1 MRPDGIRPLDC
12 EHEVSLDTFM
22 NLEILLLFMV
32 LPPIVG
38 AALNGIF
45 GRRFSQAAVSVI
57 GCGGACLSMVFALL
71 SAWTYT
77 QSASQPAPFIHSYF
91 TWIQA
96 GELRAEYALYYDRLT
111 LIMTLTVTVVAFLIH
126 LYSRGYMEHEGG
138 YYRFFTYLNLFL
150 FMMLTLVTA
159 SNYPLMFV
167 GWEGVGLCSYLLIG
181 FYFRKKS
188 ASDAGKK
195 AFIVTRIGDAGF
207 TVGVAL
213 LFWTFQSLD
222 FATVFQRVKDLPQ
235 GEFETVLTAVGLLL
249 FLGAAGK
256 SAQLPLYVWLPDAM
270 EGPTPV
276 SALIHAATMV
286 TAGVYLVARSSI
298 IFAHAP
304 SALAVVGAVGC
315 LTAIFAATI
324 ALTQNDLKRMLA
336 YSTISQLGYMF
347 LGCGA
352 GVFAAGI
359 FHLMTHAFFKS
370 LLFLCAGSVM
380 HAMSGEL
387 DMRKMGGLRH
397 KLKTTHAT
405 FLIATLAISGV
416 PGLAGFFS
424 KDEVLAGAYE
434 GPLGKPLLYWVGTFT
449 AALTAFYMFRGLYMT
464 FWGESRVGPET
475 EHHLHESSSK
485 MTVPLIVLAFFS
497 IVAGW
502 VSIPKAWH
510 GSEAFDR
517 YLEPV
522 FNPATDALRQ
532 VPSHHVGDLGPA
544 VLMGFSVL
552 AALIGIAVA
561 SWWYLKSTE
570 IPERLAQRFAVFYRI
585 LTHKYYVDEFYNW
598 LIVHPMRVI
607 SEKFLWRV
615 VDVAAID
622 NGLVNGA
629 GESTSGVGNA
639 LRRIQSGNIP
649 SYATW
654 VLMGAVLWMLYV
666 FAAHG

>member
-1 MRPDGIRPLDC
+1 MR
-12 EHEVSLDTFM
+12 
-22 NLEILLLFMV
+22 LEILLPLML
-32 LPPIVG
+32 LPPLAG
-38 AALNGIF
+38 AALNGIL
-45 GRRFSQAAVSVI
+45 GRRFSQGLVSLI
-57 GCGGACLSMVFALL
+57 ACGCAGLSMLVALL
-71 SAWTYT
+71 TAWIYSAAGT
-77 QSASQPAPFIHSYF
+77 SLEPFAHRYF
-91 TWIQA
+91 TWIEA
-96 GELRAEYALYYDRLT
+96 GDLTVAGALYYDRLT

-138 YYRFFTYLNLFL
+138 YYRFFCYLNLFL

-159 SNYPLMFV
+159 ANYPLMFV

-181 FYFRKKS
+181 FYFRRQS

-213 LFWTFQSLD
+213 LFWTFHSLD
-222 FATVFQRVKDLPQ
+222 FETLFARIGALAPGELQ
-235 GEFETVLTAVGLLL
+235 GTLTAIGLLM

-298 IFAHAP
+298 LFAHAP
-304 SALAVVGAVGC
+304 QALAVVGAVGC

-370 LLFLCAGSVM
+370 LLFLAAGSVM

-397 KLKTTHAT
+397 KLKITHAT

-416 PGLAGFFS
+416 PLFAGFFS
-424 KDEVLAGAYE
+424 KDEILAGAYE
-434 GPLGKPLLYWVGTFT
+434 GPLGRPWLFWVGTFT
-449 AALTAFYMFRGLYMT
+449 AGLTAFYMFRGLCLT
-464 FWGESRVGPET
+464 FWGESRVEPET
-475 EHHLHESSSK
+475 ARHLHESSSK
-485 MTVPLIVLAFFS
+485 MTAPLMVLAFFS
-497 IVAGW
+497 IVAGY
-502 VSIPKAWH
+502 VSWPRAL
-510 GSEAFDR
+510 GGGEAFDQ

-522 FNPATDALRQ
+522 FAPAQQALSY
-532 VPSHHVGDLGPA
+532 SHGSGAEGVSTG
-544 VLMGFSVL
+544 VLMGLSVL
-552 AALIGIAVA
+552 AALIGIGIAL
-561 SWWYLKSTE
+561 WWYAKATE
-570 IPERLAQRFAVFYRI
+570 IPGKLARQFHAVYEI
-585 LTHKYYVDEFYNW
+585 LVHKYYVDEFYNW
-598 LIVHPMRVI
+598 LIVHPLGAL

-615 VDVAAID
+615 VDEGAID
-622 NGLVNGA
+622 NVLVNGTGRA
-629 GESTSGVGNA
+629 SAGVGGV
-639 LRRIQSGNIP
+639 LRRIQSGNIR
-649 SYATW
+649 SYAAW
-654 VLMGAVLWMLYV
+654 VLLGAVAWLWFV
-666 FAAHG
+666 VATH

>member
-1 MRPDGIRPLDC
+1 
-12 EHEVSLDTFM
+12 M
-22 NLEILLLFMV
+22 NLEILLLLMV
-32 LPPIVG
+32 LPPLAG
-38 AALNGIF
+38 AALNGVL
-45 GRRFSQAAVSVI
+45 GRRFSQATVSVI
-57 GCGGACLSMVFALL
+57 GCGGPGLSMVFALL
-71 SAWTYT
+71 SAWIYSK
-77 QSASQPAPFIHSYF
+77 SASQPAPFTHSYF

-111 LIMTLTVTVVAFLIH
+111 LVMTLTVTVVAFLIH

-138 YYRFFTYLNLFL
+138 YYRFFTYMNLFL

-159 SNYPLMFV
+159 ANYPLMFV

-188 ASDAGKK
+188 AADAGKK

-213 LFWTFQSLD
+213 LFWTFHSLD
-222 FATVFQRVKDLPQ
+222 FQTVFERVADLRQ
-235 GEFETVLTAVGLLL
+235 GEFGSVLTAVGLLL

-298 IFAHAP
+298 IYAHAP
-304 SALAVVGAVGC
+304 SALAVVGVVGC
-315 LTAIFAATI
+315 LTALFAATI

-347 LGCGA
+347 LGCGV

-370 LLFLCAGSVM
+370 LLFLGAGSVM
-380 HAMSGEL
+380 HAMNGEL
-387 DMRKMGGLRH
+387 DMRKMGGLRR

-424 KDEVLAGAYE
+424 KDEILAGAYE
-434 GPLGKPLLYWVGTFT
+434 SWLGRPWLYWLATIT
-449 AALTAFYMFRGLYMT
+449 AGLTAFYMFRGLCLT
-464 FWGESRVGPET
+464 FYGKSRVEPET
-475 EHHLHESSSK
+475 AHHVHESGSK
-485 MTVPLIVLAFFS
+485 MTVPLMVLAFFS
-497 IVAGW
+497 VVAGW
-502 VSIPKAWH
+502 VSWPRAWH

-517 YLEPV
+517 FLEPV
-522 FNPATDALRQ
+522 FAPAAKALLNA
-532 VPSHHVGDLGPA
+532 PPYHPLNLGPGA
-544 VLMGFSVL
+544 LMAFSVL
-552 AALIGIAVA
+552 AAFTGIAVA
-561 SWWYLKSTE
+561 LWWYVKSTD
-570 IPERLAQRFAVFYRI
+570 IPEQLAERYADLYRI

-598 LIVHPMRVI
+598 LIVRPLCIV
-607 SEKFLWRV
+607 SDKFLWRV
-615 VDVAAID
+615 VDAGAID
-622 NGLVNGA
+622 NVMVNGT
-629 GESTSGVGNA
+629 GEGTASVGNL

-649 SYATW
+649 SYAAW
-654 VLMGAVLWMLYV
+654 VLLGAVLWLFYV
-666 FAAHG
+666 LATHA

>member
-1 MRPDGIRPLDC
+1 
-12 EHEVSLDTFM
+12 M
-22 NLEILLLFMV
+22 NLEILLPLMV
-32 LPPIVG
+32 LPPLVG

-45 GRRFSQAAVSVI
+45 GRRFSQATVSLI
-57 GCGGACLSMVFALL
+57 GCGGAGVSMVFALL
-71 SAWTYT
+71 TAWVYS
-77 QSASQPAPFIHSYF
+77 QSASQPAPFIHGYF

-111 LIMTLTVTVVAFLIH
+111 LVMTLTVTVVAFLIH

-159 SNYPLMFV
+159 ANYPLMFV

-188 ASDAGKK
+188 AADAGKK

-213 LFWTFQSLD
+213 LFWTFHTLD
-222 FATVFQRVKDLPQ
+222 FQTVFQRVKDLPQ
-235 GEFETVLTAVGLLL
+235 GEFGSVLTAVGLLL

-298 IFAHAP
+298 IYAHAP
-304 SALAVVGAVGC
+304 SALAVVGVVGC
-315 LTAIFAATI
+315 LTALFAGTI

-352 GVFAAGI
+352 GIFAAGI

-370 LLFLCAGSVM
+370 LLFLAAGSVM
-380 HAMSGEL
+380 HAMNGEL

-405 FLIATLAISGV
+405 FLIATIAISGI
-416 PGLAGFFS
+416 PPLAGFFS
-424 KDEVLAGAYE
+424 KDEILAGAYE
-434 GPLGKPLLYWVGTFT
+434 GPLGKPWLFWLGTFT
-449 AALTAFYMFRGLYMT
+449 AALTAFYMFRGLSMT
-464 FWGESRVGPET
+464 FYGTSRVDPET

-485 MTVPLIVLAFFS
+485 MTIPLMVLAFFS
-497 IVAGW
+497 VVAGW
-502 VSIPKAWH
+502 ISWPKAWH
-510 GSEAFDR
+510 GGEAFDQF
-517 YLEPV
+517 LDPV
-522 FNPATDALRQ
+522 FSPATEALRS
-532 VPSHHVGDLGPA
+532 VSPEHVGGLSPGA
-544 VLMGFSVL
+544 LMGFSIL
-552 AALIGIAVA
+552 AALIGIGVA
-561 SWWYLKSTE
+561 SWWYLKSTD
-570 IPERLAQRFAVFYRI
+570 IPEQLAERFAALYQI
-585 LTHKYYVDEFYNW
+585 LVHKYYVDEFYNW
-598 LIVHPMRVI
+598 LIVRPLRVG
-607 SEKFLWRV
+607 SEKFLWHS
-615 VDVAAID
+615 VDQGAID
-622 NGLVNGA
+622 DVLVNGTGHSTA
-629 GESTSGVGNA
+629 GIGNV
-639 LRRIQSGNIP
+639 LRRVQSGNIT
-649 SYATW
+649 SYAAW
-654 VLMGAVLWMLYV
+654 VLLGAVLWLLYI
-666 FAAHG
+666 FATRA